1 MRQNLPKNS
10 TSKNKTKKFDLERW
24 TIRMC
29 ALAMASGLYLTV
41 KADEKDKNSVP
52 YAVTTCACSV
62 LGGIGIG
69 MATRKFLTKEKE

>member
-1 MRQNLPKNS
+1 MNQNSSQSSIK
-10 TSKNKTKKFDLERW
+10 KNKIKKFDLERW
-24 TIRMC
+24 AIRMC

-52 YAVTTCACSV
+52 YAITTCACSV

-69 MATRKFLTKEKE
+69 IATRKFLTKEKE

>member
-1 MRQNLPKNS
+1 MNQNSSQKS
-10 TSKNKTKKFDLERW
+10 IQKTKKFDLERW
-24 TIRMC
+24 AIRMC

-52 YAVTTCACSV
+52 YAVATCACSA